1 MPRDEDSSYNYI
13 DFAELARLLA
23 QAAVATPAV
32 VQAPANTAPSAPAV
46 QQAVTQIAQAVV
58 PVIAPTVPR
67 QAILA
72 LAKEIADEVV
82 TTPEIIKADT
92 GVSVPPKV
100 IDSIVSEVSD
110 VIPQNVIDSIEK
122 SLFNASAKQV
132 VVPTPSQALD
142 ERSQAISEYKNFFGT
157 GQGTSGTNGAI
168 NGGAKDDG
176 GGTDQTLTPT
186 NVPRGA
192 VLEPAD
198 LGVVSIK
205 SINDMTQ
212 EEIDAF
218 TQATVAAGGKSTDP
232 ANRLPGES
240 ASAANARITEGYKK
254 FLAKPVASEDA
265 INAGAEVKFVRTGS
279 GGQGEYTVVTPVGYT
294 GPEIK
299 TTNWTEGIIPN
310 TGKYTTGSD
319 AGKFVDA
326 EGNVTPVPTFND
338 LASGTVTPPPAV
350 DYTSGLSVTQL
361 AQEANRE
368 RGGYYGGTVGP
379 TGPNVPSI
387 AGITGPTGLTGPTG
401 PIITPTGP
409 TGLTGPTGPGF
420 VPGITGATLPI
431 GPTGAAVQTYTA
443 PDGTKFTDAAAYVN
457 YTNMLQSGQQARQ
470 SAYDVLLNEFNK
482 YGLGSLVEGIKD
494 LIKSNV
500 SPSEFSIALQNTDAY
515 KQRFAANQDRIK
527 QGLRALTPAEY
538 IGLEDQYQNIM
549 RNYGLPASYYSK
561 DSIGTQAGFNKFIAN
576 DVSAAELEDRI
587 ATAQKRVINADPAV
601 TDALRQFYPD
611 ITNADILA
619 YTLDP
624 TNALENIKRKVTAAE
639 IGGAALGQGL
649 MTNAA
654 SAEDLAKY
662 GITKA
667 QAQQGYGTIAEFL
680 PSATKLGD
688 IYAEQGLGAYDQ
700 ATAEQEV
707 FGTRGAAEAARKRK
721 KLAELETRAFQGQAG
736 TAQGALARDRAGS
749 I

>member
-46 QQAVTQIAQAVV
+46 QQAVTQIAQAVM

-110 VIPQNVIDSIEK
+110 VIPQDVIDNIEK
-122 SLFNASAKQV
+122 SLSNASAEQV

-157 GQGTSGTNGAI
+157 GQGTLGTGGAI

-218 TQATVAAGGKSTDP
+218 TKATVAAGEKSTDP

-240 ASAANARITEGYKK
+240 ASEANARITAGYKE
-254 FLAKPVASEDA
+254 FLAQPIMTDEQAA
-265 INAGAEVKFVRTGS
+265 AGGEVKFVRTGA
-279 GGQGEYTVVTPVGYT
+279 GGVGEYTVVMPIGSEVVDT
-294 GPEIK
+294 K
-299 TTNWTEGIIPN
+299 TTNFTPGIIPS

-319 AGKFVDA
+319 VGKQVDA
-326 EGNVTPVPTFND
+326 EGNVTSVPTFND

-361 AQEANRE
+361 AQEADRE

-379 TGPNVPSI
+379 TGPNVPFI
-387 AGITGPTGLTGPTG
+387 AKITNPTGLTGA
-401 PIITPTGP
+401 
-409 TGLTGPTGPGF
+409 TGPGF

-561 DSIGTQAGFNKFIAN
+561 DSMGTQAGFNKFIAN

-601 TDALRQFYPD
+601 SDALRQFYPD

-649 MTNAA
+649 GTNV
-654 SAEDLAKY
+654 SRAEELAKY

-680 PSATKLGD
+680 PTAEKLGD
-688 IYAEQGLGAYDQ
+688 IYAKQGLGDYNQ
-700 ATAEQEV
+700 ATAEAEV
-707 FGTRGAAEAARKRK
+707 FNTANAADAARKRK
-721 KLAELETRAFQGQAG
+721 RLTQLEQATFGGASG
-736 TAQGALARDRAGS
+736 TAQGALARDRAGNF
-749 I
+749 